1 MISKFQKGKWGESLA
16 YQWLSEKNYRIIH
29 KNWFFGHAEIDLI
42 AWHFDTLV
50 FVEVRLLHHRNKFLP
65 ENTVRFSK
73 RKKIASAAAA
83 FAEES
88 NYQGDI
94 RFDIIGV
101 SFGNGKKPEIR
112 HFPDAFFPG
121 LF

>member
-50 FVEVRLLHHRNKFLP
+50 FVEVRLLHHHNKILP
-65 ENTVRFSK
+65 ENTVGFSK
-73 RKKIASAAAA
+73 EKKLLQQQLLLLKNLI
-83 FAEES
+83 
-88 NYQGDI
+88 I
-94 RFDIIGV
+94 R
-101 SFGNGKKPEIR
+101 EIY
-112 HFPDAFFPG
+112 D
-121 LF
+121 LIL